1 MAQRKG
7 INRDKSEEQD
17 AESSPKKKARQ
28 PLYDQLK
35 APDEGIVGFQ
45 AEPSL
50 EKHASLLANAHSDEQ
65 RANLVMQLQRSYGN
79 AYVQR
84 LLNSRA
90 MQARLTVSQPDDESE
105 READRVANIVMQTSA
120 YPIQCQEEEEE
131 EELQMK
137 AASQVQRQEEEE
149 EEEEMLQPKPA
160 GSQPVMVSKNLE
172 TQINAARGGGQP
184 LDDSVRASLEPQFG
198 HDFGEVKVHTDAEAN
213 RLSQQLG
220 AEAFTTGRDIFF
232 REGAYQPGSSSGK
245 GLIAH
250 ELTHVVQQ
258 QAAPALQRQEE
269 EEELQMRRAQT
280 LEPWGDQYV
289 IQKAIDRGLVEEYKE
304 LHQIEGDVKVVEVPN
319 DRAITLATTFGT
331 YPADNIYGL
340 EGGDINKSVFST
352 NWTPEQQA
360 DIRRDDPGFLNEKAY
375 DIMDMLGGGGYNH
388 IHDMVILREGFQ
400 PRDLKHEMGHMKQA
414 EKGFTGGNTQ
424 IIILEYHNIL
434 KHENVA
440 LEEGEEI
447 RTFYNE
453 SNTRP
458 VSNKTWEELK
468 EAVGEDGPTANALRQ
483 IEAMLNMPRYRGK
496 KAEIK
501 QNLISEYFNAIR

>member
-1 MAQRKG
+1 
-7 INRDKSEEQD
+7 
-17 AESSPKKKARQ
+17 
-28 PLYDQLK
+28 
-35 APDEGIVGFQ
+35 
-45 AEPSL
+45 
-50 EKHASLLANAHSDEQ
+50 
-65 RANLVMQLQRSYGN
+65 
-79 AYVQR
+79 
-84 LLNSRA
+84 
-90 MQARLTVSQPDDESE
+90 
-105 READRVANIVMQTSA
+105 MQTSA

-137 AASQVQRQEEEE
+137 AASQVQRQEEEEEEELQMKAASQVQRQEE

-198 HDFGEVKVHTDAEAN
+198 HDFGEVKVHTDAKAN

-232 REGAYQPGSSSGK
+232 REGAYQPGSDSGR

-468 EAVGEDGPTANALRQ
+468 EAVGEDGPTTNALRQ

>member
-1 MAQRKG
+1 M
-7 INRDKSEEQD
+7 
-17 AESSPKKKARQ
+17 KA
-28 PLYDQLK
+28 
-35 APDEGIVGFQ
+35 
-45 AEPSL
+45 
-50 EKHASLLANAHSDEQ
+50 ASQ
-65 RANLVMQLQRSYGN
+65 
-79 AYVQR
+79 VQR
-84 LLNSRA
+84 
-90 MQARLTVSQPDDESE
+90 
-105 READRVANIVMQTSA
+105 
-120 YPIQCQEEEEE
+120 QEEEEE

-289 IQKAIDRGLVEEYKE
+289 IQ
-304 LHQIEGDVKVVEVPN
+304 
-319 DRAITLATTFGT
+319 
-331 YPADNIYGL
+331 
-340 EGGDINKSVFST
+340 
-352 NWTPEQQA
+352 
-360 DIRRDDPGFLNEKAY
+360 
-375 DIMDMLGGGGYNH
+375 
-388 IHDMVILREGFQ
+388 
-400 PRDLKHEMGHMKQA
+400 
-414 EKGFTGGNTQ
+414 
-424 IIILEYHNIL
+424 
-434 KHENVA
+434 
-440 LEEGEEI
+440 
-447 RTFYNE
+447 
-453 SNTRP
+453 
-458 VSNKTWEELK
+458 
-468 EAVGEDGPTANALRQ
+468 
-483 IEAMLNMPRYRGK
+483 
-496 KAEIK
+496 
-501 QNLISEYFNAIR
+501 

>member
-1 MAQRKG
+1 MAEHQR
-7 INRDKSEEQD
+7 INREKTEGLE
-17 AESSPKKKARQ
+17 ESSHKKKAQ
-28 PLYDQLK
+28 QQLYDQLK
-35 APDEGIVGFQ
+35 APDEGIVGFS
-45 AEPSL
+45 AEPSV
-50 EKHASLLANAHSDEQ
+50 ERHAALVANAHSDTQ
-65 RANLVMQLQRSYGN
+65 RATIVTQLQQSYGN

-84 LLNSRA
+84 LLNSRTVR
-90 MQARLTVSQPDDESE
+90 ARLTVSQPDDDSE
-105 READRVANIVMQTSA
+105 READRVANIIMQTSA
-120 YPIQCQEEEEE
+120 YPIQRQEEEEE

-468 EAVGEDGPTANALRQ
+468 EAVGEDGPTTNALRQ